1 MSRPFAAAPLLSLVL
16 LGACA
21 TLPEKVAPA
30 AAPANLYAGA
40 DCAHLDAERTRL
52 DNAYQAASLRQYRT
66 RRVDGVGLALI
77 GLPVGSLTGGSQTK
91 SIAAIKGRQEA
102 LSAAYRVSNCA
113 GA

>member
-1 MSRPFAAAPLLSLVL
+1 MSRLPATSLLLLAL
-16 LGACA
+16 LGGCA

-40 DCAHLDAERTRL
+40 DCARLDAERARL
-52 DNAYQAASLRQYRT
+52 DNAYQTAALRQYRT
-66 RRVDGVGLALI
+66 RKVDGVGLALV

-91 SIAAIKGRQEA
+91 SIAAIKGQQEA
-102 LSAAYRVSNCA
+102 LSAAYRVSNCG